1 MKRNLY
7 NNNKLNDIIAL
18 PQFQKCVPKR
28 KNEKN
33 QIQKEEERIISCLKS
48 LKGQNR
54 ISDSL
59 YFKLKPIGSQP
70 PRLYGLAKIHKP
82 DVPVHPVLSMPG
94 SPYYKVS
101 VQVAEWL
108 SVVEECHI
116 NSSTKFIADSLHDIK
131 LRMMRNLLAS
141 MLRLCILTYRCMKP
155 LKSTYKLTILWE
167 IQKTTV
173 DEETFKELLKVC
185 SCDVTMLKNDGYYKQ
200 IDGLAMGSP
209 TSSSSCKWLDV

>member
-1 MKRNLY
+1 LVVNHHDCMVWLKY
-7 NNNKLNDIIAL
+7 T
-18 PQFQKCVPKR
+18 
-28 KNEKN
+28 N
-33 QIQKEEERIISCLKS
+33 QMFLFIQ
-48 LKGQNR
+48 
-54 ISDSL
+54 
-59 YFKLKPIGSQP
+59 
-70 PRLYGLAKIHKP
+70 
-82 DVPVHPVLSMPG
+82 
-94 SPYYKVS
+94 YYQCQ

-155 LKSTYKLTILWE
+155 LKSTYKPTILWE

-200 IDGLAMGSP
+200 IDGLAMGNP
-209 TSSSSCKWLDV
+209 LAPFLANGWMYKFILL